1 FVNAHRIPAI
11 YQAAMFA
18 DAGGLM
24 AWSPDQVEQQRMAAR
39 LAAKILKGAKPG
51 DLPVT
56 YPTGYGLTINAD
68 TARKTG
74 ITLPPA
80 LLAQAARV
88 IPASGS

>member
-1 FVNAHRIPAI
+1 
-11 YQAAMFA
+11 
-18 DAGGLM
+18 M
-24 AWSPDQVEQQRMAAR
+24 AWAPDQVEQQRVAAR

-68 TARKTG
+68 AARKAG
-74 ITLPPA
+74 LTLPPA

-88 IPASGS
+88 IQSGGS